1 LAGAGSRRERKLQV
15 LEGEDD
21 STGLRAK
28 HSLTHTALAVRAF
41 GSALILIRT
50 LRKPKAK

>member
-1 LAGAGSRRERKLQV
+1 M
-15 LEGEDD
+15 EGEDD

-41 GSALILIRT
+41 GNALILQVRT